1 MHPDHTAIQ
10 MIIPRLESVFA
21 SPRWAFADPLAIL
34 PHVIGSL
41 DESFA
46 SRYAGAMAAEKNIL
60 AAIDKANPMRA
71 RSPLARWMLQNY
83 AAFAA
88 RYTPRRAD
96 WSVLAQVFAEAG
108 LTDADGKPLNRVTA
122 RKTWQR
128 VQQMQKQMALAES
141 PQTRHPPSP
150 SPTAAVPLGEDNQD
164 PPPRQFGKAT
174 LRGHTPSAPAPPPMV
189 SPVPQP
195 DPEHVD
201 KIIADLLGGQ
211 PRGRFAPKTDD
222 GE

>member
-1 MHPDHTAIQ
+1 
-10 MIIPRLESVFA
+10 
-21 SPRWAFADPLAIL
+21 
-34 PHVIGSL
+34 
-41 DESFA
+41 
-46 SRYAGAMAAEKNIL
+46 MAAEKDIL

-88 RYTPRRAD
+88 RYSPRRAD

-128 VQQMQKQMALAES
+128 VQQMQKQMALAVS
-141 PQTRHPPSP
+141 PQTRQPPSRPPSP
-150 SPTAAVPLGEDNQD
+150 SSTAAAPLGEHNQD
-164 PPPRQFGKAT
+164 PPPRRFGKAT

-189 SPVPQP
+189 SPIPPP
-195 DPEHVD
+195 DPDRAD